1 MACPLCE
8 KRPPKRACP
17 ALGREICATCCAT
30 KRIVEIS
37 CPDNCRYLESAQ
49 KHPAAV
55 VKRQVDR
62 DVTALLA
69 TMGRLSEQQ
78 LQLFFLLQSII
89 LAFRPDGLAR
99 VLDCDVA
106 QAAGALADS
115 LETASRGLIFEQ
127 ATSSTVSEGL
137 RKELRQIV
145 DEVTKSGGSRAEREV
160 ALVLRGIERGAQNQ
174 GGIAGDAG
182 PTVYLD
188 LVARVLQQGSPKRGQ
203 SPILGPTGL

>member
-8 KRPPKRACP
+8 KRPTKRACP

-62 DVTALLA
+62 DVTALMA

-78 LQLFFLLQSII
+78 LQLFFLL
-89 LAFRPDGLAR
+89 
-99 VLDCDVA
+99 
-106 QAAGALADS
+106 
-115 LETASRGLIFEQ
+115 
-127 ATSSTVSEGL
+127 
-137 RKELRQIV
+137 
-145 DEVTKSGGSRAEREV
+145 
-160 ALVLRGIERGAQNQ
+160 
-174 GGIAGDAG
+174 
-182 PTVYLD
+182 
-188 LVARVLQQGSPKRGQ
+188 
-203 SPILGPTGL
+203 